1 MTGKT
6 RIGGDMPAWAGR
18 AGVWMLGL
26 TLLGGVMGTSAS
38 ASRAIIAGGDGSVVS
53 YPISAQV
60 RGDIDLVDIN
70 PDHIVLHVDGRPHT
84 LSFPTRA
91 TAPATANPAIED
103 VTEAAPTGPSSA
115 ARQVN
120 GSYLPTMRANATG
133 VRDDR
138 KATPPSDV
146 VPMILQAGM
155 HPRDMIIS
163 TKGSQVGAMK
173 ADRQFHDQVAAS
185 GRADVDMRRG
195 GRAIVLGL
203 SLG

>member
-1 MTGKT
+1 MTGT
-6 RIGGDMPAWAGR
+6 AHIGGHMQARAGR
-18 AGVWMLGL
+18 AGVWML
-26 TLLGGVMGTSAS
+26 TS
-38 ASRAIIAGGDGSVVS
+38 ASRAVIAGREGSAAS
-53 YPISAQV
+53 YQIGAQV
-60 RGDIDLVDIN
+60 RGDINLVEIN
-70 PDHIVLHVDGRPHT
+70 PDHIVLRVDGRPQT

-91 TAPATANPAIED
+91 TAPATANPTIKE
-103 VTEAAPTGPSSA
+103 VTEAAPTGPSNA
-115 ARQVN
+115 ARQVI
-120 GSYLPTMRANATG
+120 GSSPASRQANATG

-155 HPRDMIIS
+155 HPHDMLIS

-173 ADRQFHDQVAAS
+173 ADRQFHDQVAES

-195 GRAIVLGL
+195 GRVIVLGL